1 MKLHMPVA
9 KEGIPFILI
18 SALVTFFFI
27 SVSMPLPASVF
38 ILITLFII
46 WFFRDPEREAHI
58 KNTTILSPAD
68 GTVVEIKKMKAEDSP
83 INEKSIKVGIF
94 MSVFNVHVNRIPVTG
109 IIEKVIYF
117 PGKFLSADLDKASL
131 NNERNMVIMKSNVGK
146 TIAFVQVAGL
156 IARRIV
162 CKLQEGQ
169 AVKIGERFGLIRF
182 GSRVDIYL
190 PEDSELLVRNG
201 DIVRAGKTCIG
212 NLS

>member
-1 MKLHMPVA
+1 MKLRMPVA

-18 SALVTFFFI
+18 GGLVTFLFI
-27 SVSMPLPASVF
+27 LAGMLLPASVF
-38 ILITLFII
+38 IYITLFII
-46 WFFRDPEREAHI
+46 WFFRDPERETQVKDA
-58 KNTTILSPAD
+58 TILSPAD
-68 GTVVEIKKMKAEDSP
+68 GTVVEVKKIEAEDSP
-83 INEKSIKVGIF
+83 ISEKSIKVGIF
-94 MSVFNVHVNRIPVTG
+94 MSIFNVHVNRIPVTG
-109 IIEKVIYF
+109 IIEKITYF

-131 NNERNMVIMKSNVGK
+131 NNERNMVIMRNSTGR

-162 CKLQEGQ
+162 CKLHEGQ
-169 AVKIGERFGLIRF
+169 TVKIGERFGLIRF

-190 PEDSELLVRNG
+190 PEDSELLVSSG

>member
-1 MKLHMPVA
+1 MKLRMPVA

-18 SALVTFFFI
+18 SAFVTCLFI
-27 SVSMPLPASVF
+27 LASIPLPASVF

-46 WFFRDPEREAHI
+46 WFFRDPEREAHT
-58 KNTTILSPAD
+58 KDTTILSPAD
-68 GTVVEIKKMKAEDSP
+68 GTIVEIKKIEAEDSP

-94 MSVFNVHVNRIPVTG
+94 MSVFNVHVNRIPVAGT
-109 IIEKVIYF
+109 IEKIIYF
-117 PGKFLSADLDKASL
+117 PGKFLSADLNKASL
-131 NNERNMVIMKSNVGK
+131 NNERNMVIMKSSVGK

-169 AVKIGERFGLIRF
+169 SVKTGERFGLIRF

-190 PEDSELLVRNG
+190 PEGSELLVRGG

-212 NLS
+212 NLL

>member
-1 MKLHMPVA
+1 MKLRMPVA

-18 SALVTFFFI
+18 SGLFTFLFILVN
-27 SVSMPLPASVF
+27 MPLPASVF
-38 ILITLFII
+38 ILITSFVT
-46 WFFRDPEREAHI
+46 WFFRDPEREV
-58 KNTTILSPAD
+58 NTEDTAILSPAD
-68 GTVVEIKKMKAEDSP
+68 GTVVEVKKINAEYSP

-131 NNERNMVIMKSNVGK
+131 NNERNMVIMKNSVGR

-169 AVKIGERFGLIRF
+169 TVKIGERFGLIRF

-190 PEDSELLVRNG
+190 PEDSELLVRRG
-201 DIVRAGKTCIG
+201 DIVSAGKTCIG

>member
-1 MKLHMPVA
+1 MKLYMPVA
-9 KEGIPFILI
+9 QEGIPFILI
-18 SALVTFFFI
+18 SGLVTFLFI
-27 SVSMPLPASVF
+27 SVNMPLPASVF

-46 WFFRDPEREAHI
+46 WFFRDPEREAHT
-58 KNTTILSPAD
+58 KDTTILSPAD
-68 GTVVEIKKMKAEDSP
+68 GTVVEVKKIEAEDSP

-94 MSVFNVHVNRIPVTG
+94 MSIFNVHVNRIPVAG

-131 NNERNMVIMKSNVGK
+131 NNERNMVIMKSNFGK
-146 TIAFVQVAGL
+146 AIAFVQVAGL

-190 PEDSELLVRNG
+190 PEDSELLVRSG